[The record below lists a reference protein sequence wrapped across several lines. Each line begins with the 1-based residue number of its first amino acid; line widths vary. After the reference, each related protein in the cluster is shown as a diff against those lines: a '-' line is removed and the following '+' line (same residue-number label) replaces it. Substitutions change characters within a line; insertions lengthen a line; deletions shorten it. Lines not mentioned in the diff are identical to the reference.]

1 MHRKAILS
9 TALLLASILLA
20 QSTPAKDQSPTVI
33 RSTAT
38 IVTVPALVRSRS
50 DEVIHGLVAQ
60 NFRLWDNESE
70 QKVSVEESKNQA
82 VAVIVLMQTGGP
94 GHLQFRNY
102 RNLPA
107 WLQAIV
113 GESVHEFMLMT
124 FDSKP
129 EEVWHFPVRSDGLEY
144 GLTHPRPGDD
154 GAAIIDAVKEAVYQF
169 QREPG
174 NFRRIILLLS
184 QTADDASKSSAAE
197 LIQQLGKS
205 STTVYSITF
214 PNAGQTFRS
223 KESAA
228 RTPRAA
234 RGDSSDALAPERDA
248 GSIPLRD
255 ALKAMR
261 KNTAGEIAVLSGG
274 EQFRFHNE
282 SDLEE
287 QLSAA
292 ADAIHNQY
300 LLTFH
305 PAKPTRG
312 FHALKVAVKA
322 NQAHLKINAR
332 VAYWPDNIA
341 PEE

>member
-1 MHRKAILS
+1 MHRKTALS
-9 TALLLASILLA
+9 TAFLLASILLA
-20 QSTPAKDQSPTVI
+20 QSTPPKDHSPIVI
-33 RSTAT
+33 QSTAT

-50 DEVIHGLVAQ
+50 DEIIHGLIAQ
-60 NFRLWDNESE
+60 NFQLWDNESE

-82 VAVIVLMQTGGP
+82 VAVIVLMQTGGA

-102 RNLPA
+102 RSLPQL
-107 WLQAIV
+107 LQAII
-113 GESVHEFMLMT
+113 GDSAHEFMLMT

-129 EEVWHFPVRSDGLEY
+129 EEVWHFPIRSDGLEY
-144 GLTHPRPGDD
+144 GLTHPRSGDD
-154 GAAIIDAVKEAVYQF
+154 GAAIIDAVNEAVYQF

-184 QTADDASKSSAAE
+184 QATDDASKSSPAE

-214 PNAGQTFRS
+214 PKAGPTFRS
-223 KESAA
+223 KEPSAG
-228 RTPRAA
+228 TPRAV
-234 RGDSSDALAPERDA
+234 GDSSNALAPEMDA
-248 GSIPLRD
+248 ASIPLRD

-261 KNTAGEIAVLSGG
+261 KNTAGEIAALSGG
-274 EQFRFHNE
+274 EQFRFRNE

-287 QLSAA
+287 QLAA
-292 ADAIHNQY
+292 TADAIRNQY

-305 PAKPTRG
+305 PAKPSPG

-322 NQAHLKINAR
+322 NQAHMKITAR
-332 VAYWPDNIA
+332 AAYWSDNLA